1 MFSARTAKAGAG
13 AFHLTKI
20 AARRTM
26 EGRVFQRM
34 NVMSLP
40 AFRAALVAAAFS
52 IFVALPAVA
61 GSGPAPGSLIPHLT
75 KSDFLKT
82 VGKSE
87 VPVLVQFDA
96 SWCPYCHK
104 LQPHLDRLRAEQSDK
119 LAIYKVDAD
128 EELELMQSYEVKTLP
143 TLLLFDHGHVIGRN
157 NGSMDGDKLEGWIK
171 DLEVKAGSQ
180 PAPKKPETES
190 L

>member
-1 MFSARTAKAGAG
+1 
-13 AFHLTKI
+13 
-20 AARRTM
+20 
-26 EGRVFQRM
+26 M
-34 NVMSLP
+34 NLLSRQ
-40 AFRAALVAAAFS
+40 AFRAGLAAIAFS
-52 IFVALPAVA
+52 FMIALPAIA
-61 GSGPAPGSLIPHLT
+61 GSGPAPGSMIPHLT
-75 KSDFLKT
+75 RSDFLKT

-143 TLLLFDHGHVIGRN
+143 TLLLFDHGHVIARN
-157 NGSMDGDKLEGWIK
+157 NGSMDGDKLEGWVADAEK
-171 DLEVKAGSQ
+171 QSGTK
-180 PAPKKPETES
+180 PAPEKSKTES